1 MKYRIGIDVG
11 TNSLGWTV
19 LELDDTNT
27 PIAVQDLG
35 ARIFSDGR
43 HPKTGASNAE
53 ERRGPRGMRRNRDRG
68 LQRKRGLLR
77 ELTEFGLMPTDD
89 ISCKGLERL
98 DPWVLRARAMQETLP
113 LHHVGRA
120 LFHLNQRRGFKS
132 NRKTD
137 KAEDTGKVYDAIAKT
152 KEALKEAGV
161 STLGELFGKPR
172 LEVIAFNKTA
182 PKGKGKP
189 LPQARV
195 RLRGEG
201 AKMAYDYYPTRAL
214 ILDEFDKIWEHQ
226 APHHPEITEAA
237 HKVLRHRIEYQ
248 RPLKPQ
254 PVGKCTLIETQAR
267 APKALPSVQHFR
279 IYSEVNN
286 LTIGQ
291 TGQKSRVLTQEE
303 RDIVSKALLHPTNKT
318 AKKTFDQ
325 IRKLLD
331 LPNSMRFNLES
342 VKRKDLVGDET
353 AAAVKDSWGPDWYN
367 LTLAEQDE
375 AIEKLLGV
383 EDPKTM
389 LDWLMGTYGFDAE
402 TAQIISN
409 ARLKDA
415 HGHLS
420 KLAISQILPHL
431 KKGLTYDKAVSAAG
445 LGQHSQRGA
454 GVIYDEKL
462 PYYGEVLSGHVA
474 FAKPAPANGADTRI
488 VEEKFGKIA
497 NPSVHVALNEIGKLI
512 NDLMSRYGKPP
523 EQVVMEMA
531 RDLPLSARGKRELES
546 RQASNQKDNE
556 ARREVLAQH
565 GASDSYENRLRL
577 RLFEELPSLEKK
589 CIYSGET
596 ISLASLFSDAFEI
609 DHILPYSRTLD
620 DGFGNKILCT
630 RKANRE
636 KGNYSPFEAFGDG
649 AGWEALS
656 IRADA
661 LPPNKK
667 WRFGP
672 DAMERYENEERDFL
686 ARQLTD
692 TQYIARLAKRYVEA
706 IYGGQG
712 LKDQE
717 NRVWVTPGR
726 LTSDLR
732 HYAGLNTVLPGHNS
746 GFKERTDHRHHAVD
760 AVVIAFT
767 DRGMVKRA
775 ADQAK
780 REDMYGH
787 SDMMKIMAEPL
798 QKHRNDIEEKL
809 KSIIISHKPDHGYQA
824 AMHNDTAYGVTGERD
839 DKNQMLLVT
848 RKPIDSFEKAKQLE
862 DIRDYP
868 TRIKFLEAVQGLTG
882 KEFKDALKSCA
893 GNMTPPVRRVR
904 VLAPMK
910 ESSFLTIGHG
920 GNPTAKAY
928 KGDGN
933 YCYDI
938 WSEIKKDKPVW
949 TGQVITTYQAYQK
962 ARHDKNWWRKPVG
975 LDGQKLSMRLRSG
988 DMLELDHNDVRMI
1001 VRVCKISPG
1010 VIAMAEHF
1018 ESNVDAR
1025 TRSGYKGEKPLKYI
1039 FKAPSSLQKSKAVLI
1054 SVSPSGKVRRQKRR

>member
-1 MKYRIGIDVG
+1 MKYRLGIDVG
-11 TNSLGWTV
+11 TNSLGWAV
-19 LELDDTNT
+19 VELDEKRSPKT
-27 PIAVQDLG
+27 VQNLG
-35 ARIFSDGR
+35 ARIFSDAR

-53 ERRGPRGMRRNRDRG
+53 ARRGPRSLRRNRDRG
-68 LQRKRGLLR
+68 LQRKRGLMR
-77 ELTEFGLMPTDD
+77 ELTALGLMPTDTAER
-89 ISCKGLERL
+89 KALEGL
-98 DPWVLRARAMQETLP
+98 DPWVLRAKAMRGDLP

-137 KAEDTGKVYDAIAKT
+137 KAEESGKVYDAIAKT
-152 KEALKEAGV
+152 KAALAEAGV
-161 STLGELFGKPR
+161 STLGELFGLPR
-172 LEVIAFNKTA
+172 LEVIAFNETA

-214 ILDEFDKIWEHQ
+214 ILDEFDKIWESQ
-226 APHHPEITEAA
+226 ASNHSEMTEVA
-237 HKVLRHRIEYQ
+237 KNLLRHRIEYQ
-248 RPLKPQ
+248 RPLKAQ
-254 PVGKCTLIETQAR
+254 PVGKCTLIEKEER
-267 APKALPSVQHFR
+267 APKALPSAQYFR

-291 TGQKSRVLTQEE
+291 TGQKSRVLTQSE
-303 RDIVSKALLHPTNKT
+303 RDTVSQALLRPTNKT

-325 IRKLLD
+325 IRKLLG
-331 LPNSMRFNLES
+331 LSNSMRFNLES
-342 VKRKDLVGDET
+342 IKRKDLVGDET
-353 AAAVKDSWGPDWYN
+353 AACLKDSWGLAWYD
-367 LTLAEQDE
+367 LTLEAQDFVV
-375 AIEKLLGV
+375 EKLLNV
-383 EDPKTM
+383 EDPKTL
-389 LDWLMGTYGFDAE
+389 LDWLTDTYGFNPDL
-402 TAQIISN
+402 AQTLSN

-420 KLAISQILPHL
+420 QLAISQILPHL
-431 KKGLTYDKAVSAAG
+431 KAGLTYDKAVSAAG
-445 LGQHSQRGA
+445 LGRHSQGGD
-454 GVIYDEKL
+454 GVCYDEKL

-474 FAKPAPANGADTRI
+474 FAKPAPSNGVDMRI

-497 NPSVHVALNEIGKLI
+497 NPTVHVALNEIGKLI
-512 NDLMSRYGKPP
+512 NDLMIRYGQAP

-546 RQASNQKDNE
+546 RQSANQKDNE
-556 ARREVLAQH
+556 ARREVLSKY
-565 GASDSYENRLRL
+565 GVSDNYENRLRL
-577 RLFEELPSLEKK
+577 RLFEELPALEKQ
-589 CIYSGET
+589 CIYSGEA
-596 ISLASLFSDAFEI
+596 ISLASLFSSEFEI

-636 KGNYSPFEAFGDG
+636 KGNQSPFEAFGDS
-649 AGWEALS
+649 AQWEDMS

-672 DAMERYENEERDFL
+672 EAMERYENEERDFL

-692 TQYIARLAKRYVEA
+692 TQYISRLAKRYVEA

-767 DRGMVKRA
+767 DRSMVKRA

-780 REDMYGH
+780 REDLYGH
-787 SDMMKIMAEPL
+787 SDLMKIMSEPL
-798 QKHRNDIEEKL
+798 QSQRNDIEEKL
-809 KSIIISHKPDHGYQA
+809 KSVVVSHKPDHGYQA
-824 AMHNDTAYGVTGERD
+824 AMHNDTAYGITGERD

-868 TRIKFLEAVQGLTG
+868 TRIKLLEAVQGLTG
-882 KEFKDALKSCA
+882 KEFKDALKFCA
-893 GNMTPPVRRVR
+893 ESMTPPVRRVR
-904 VLAPMK
+904 VLTPMK
-910 ESSFLTIGHG
+910 ERSFVTIGHG

-938 WSEIKKDKPVW
+938 WSETKKDKPVW
-949 TGQVITTYQAYQK
+949 TGQVITTFQAYQR
-962 ARHDKNWWRKPVG
+962 AQIDKNWWRKPIG
-975 LDGQKLSMRLRSG
+975 SKGQKLIMRLRAG
-988 DMLELDHNDVRMI
+988 DMLELEHNDARCI

-1025 TRSGYKGEKPLKYI
+1025 TRSGYTGEKPLKYI

-1054 SVSPSGKVRRQKRR
+1054 TVSPSGRVRRHKGS